1 MDIKEKRSFKV
12 ENQII
17 NFNNLKTLADFLQD
31 EKLKFSTD
39 SRVELSSSATCED
52 TVVYSSESLSLF
64 EDSSPLKLKRV
75 KSVRM
80 EFYVYA
86 VKAKIL
92 IELLHGGGTWRE
104 TNISISGSDSHWV
117 NGCLNRLQEIF
128 SSFTP
133 QNTFTHRHKNPI
145 RFILALGFGSLIF
158 WIFMRMPHTPSADPP
173 PMWFLKISELPMG
186 AYVIK
191 YALILLMGFFP
202 AMYIHERLA
211 KCWPSI
217 ELQIGPEHS
226 WIESQRRK
234 WISAALIMGMIPF
247 CINVLNDIVKNF

>member
-1 MDIKEKRSFKV
+1 MDIKETRSFKV

-17 NFNNLKTLADFLQD
+17 NFNNLKTLADFLQG
-31 EKLKFSTD
+31 EKFKFPANSGVD
-39 SRVELSSSATCED
+39 LSSSATCED

-64 EDSSPLKLKRV
+64 EDNSPLRLKRV

-86 VKAKIL
+86 IKAKIL

-104 TNISISGSDSHWV
+104 TNISISGCDSDWV

-128 SSFTP
+128 SSFPP
-133 QNTFTHRHKNPI
+133 QNTFMRRHKNSA
-145 RFILALGFGSLIF
+145 RFVLALGFGSLIF
-158 WIFMRMPHTPSADPP
+158 WVLMQFPHAPSTEQPP
-173 PMWFLKISELPMG
+173 IWLLKISELPLG
-186 AYVIK
+186 TYVIK

-202 AMYIHERLA
+202 AMYVHERLV

-226 WIESQRRK
+226 WIESQRRR
-234 WISAALIMGMIPF
+234 WLSAALIMGVIPF
-247 CINVLNDIVKNF
+247 CINVLNDVVKNI